1 LEWLFWYTFFPSSE
15 RSGQTGRDRK
25 RIMRSFRTAYVVLWF
40 PKPTETFIF
49 HEVLEMVRSGLPVS
63 VYTLYG
69 RFPRHLSP
77 YMESAPVS
85 IERLGI
91 PYLKTVVSDLL
102 YWHRRKPRLVRKLFG
117 TVPLRRW
124 CDLEAAG
131 ENCWAFLCGF
141 HLARRFEEESIEHIH
156 APWANGPATAAWVA
170 SKLTGIPFSFAAH
183 AADIYPPDG
192 ALKEKIR
199 DAILV
204 RTVNRANVVHLRKY
218 APGCE
223 NKIRVVYCGQPGHG
237 TVRNDRL
244 TGPSIKILALGRF
257 VPKKGFEV
265 LIHACA
271 ILRDRGLEFS
281 LNLGGDGALMGRLMR
296 LTEELN
302 LEQRVNFPGFI
313 IHDRVPEFLNAGDVF
328 VMSCIVDPTGDR
340 DGIPIVITEALRHGL
355 PVVATDVSG
364 IPEVI
369 MNGSTGLL
377 VPPGDPHAIADA
389 ILKLTRERGWALK
402 MAERGR
408 SFVLEE
414 FDLHRN
420 CQALMQVFD
429 REVPTAS
436 RSCR

>member
-1 LEWLFWYTFFPSSE
+1 
-15 RSGQTGRDRK
+15 
-25 RIMRSFRTAYVVLWF
+25 MRSLRTAYVVLWF

-49 HEVLEMVRSGLPVS
+49 HEVLEMARLGLPLV

-69 RFPRHLSP
+69 KFPRHLSP

-91 PYLKTVVSDLL
+91 LYLKTVVSDFL
-102 YWHRRKPRLVRKLFG
+102 YWARCKPRQVRRLLG

-124 CDLEAAG
+124 CDMEAAG

-141 HLARRFEEESIEHIH
+141 HLARRFEEECIEHIH

-170 SKLTGIPFSFAAH
+170 SKLTDIPFSFAAH

-192 ALKEKIR
+192 ALEEKIK
-199 DAILV
+199 DAVLV
-204 RTVNRANVVHLRKY
+204 RSENRANVVHLRRY

-223 NKIRVVYCGQPGHG
+223 NKIHMIYCGQPGHS
-237 TVRNDRL
+237 TVRKDRL
-244 TGPSIKILALGRF
+244 AGSAIRILALGRF

-265 LIHACA
+265 LIRACA

-281 LNLGGDGALMGRLMR
+281 LTVGGGGALRRRLMR
-296 LTEELN
+296 LTEELD
-302 LEQRVNFPGFI
+302 LKPRIHFPGFI
-313 IHDRVPEFLNAGDVF
+313 IHDRVPEFLHAGDVF
-328 VMSCIVDPTGDR
+328 VMPSVVDPTGDR
-340 DGIPIVITEALRHGL
+340 DGIPNVIVEALRHGL

-369 MNGSTGLL
+369 RNGSTGLL

-389 ILKLTRERGWALK
+389 VLKLARERRWALE
-402 MAERGR
+402 MGERGR
-408 SFVLEE
+408 SFVVKE

-420 CQALMQVFD
+420 CQALMQLFD
-429 REVPTAS
+429 REVCAAS
-436 RSCR
+436 RSCSR